1 MPKYSIIA
9 TSTDAGRV
17 LTIQDERTL
26 DELASDLTED
36 GYIISTDVTPIAG
49 VLALRR
55 QGSRCCEPT
64 SSPSKQRGPREP
76 ANGFQPF

>member
-26 DELASDLTED
+26 DELASDLNED

-49 VLALRR
+49 HPGPPSTRIALLR
-55 QGSRCCEPT
+55 
-64 SSPSKQRGPREP
+64 
-76 ANGFQPF
+76 ANVISIKAAGTA